1 MSRWSSAMP
10 RSTNRL
16 LEGLLVAVVDDDE
29 SVREA
34 LCDLLAVMDI
44 RCHAFDRAE
53 AFLMDDGVGAF
64 DCLITDVRMPG
75 LSGLDLQDRL
85 RRISPSTP
93 VIFISADTSAATRAR
108 AMTGGAA
115 AFLVKPVDGAV
126 LYGHLRA
133 VLDPGGGGPAGP
145 SDE

>member
-1 MSRWSSAMP
+1 MP
-10 RSTNRL
+10 VSTTPL
-16 LEGLLVAVVDDDE
+16 LEGPLVAVVDDDE

-44 RCHAFDRAE
+44 RCRAFDRAE
-53 AFLMDDGVGAF
+53 AFLITYRAGAF

-85 RRISPSTP
+85 RRISPPLP

-108 AMTGGAA
+108 ALAGGAI
-115 AFLVKPVDGAV
+115 AFLAKPISGGA
-126 LYGHLRA
+126 LYEHLR
-133 VLDPGGGGPAGP
+133 VILKPGR
-145 SDE
+145 STRMDDSHHE